1 MNEYILIKSID
12 HLMQSSR
19 QSISH
24 LFKRLKQGM
33 SAIEAKNMINIEA
46 NNLDLSLMS
55 ISFIMPGTTKDTY
68 VCGSQIVYDL
78 SQPDDQGLRQITKSN
93 LIDTSTPSIIDAI
106 LNVGDY
112 TVIFTVKGLM
122 SVFQDGNKLIEKVLI

>member
-19 QSISH
+19 KSISH
-24 LFKRLKQGM
+24 LFKKLKQGI
-33 SAIEAKNMINIEA
+33 SAIEAKNMIDIEP
-46 NNLDLSLMS
+46 NNLDLRLKS

-68 VCGSQIVYDL
+68 VCGSQIVYDV
-78 SQPDDQGLRQITKSN
+78 SQPDDTGLRQITKSK
-93 LIDTSTPSIIDAI
+93 LIDSTTPSIIDAI

-112 TVIFTVKGLM
+112 TVIFFMSGLM
-122 SVFQDGNKLIEKVLI
+122 I